1 MGGFKILMDVCPE
14 CAIDGGFQPHKKK
27 SARRKSGTGRV
38 FDDSGSECSSVISG
52 ISGISSVSK
61 KKVRVKNMKYDDGK
75 AGKYSG
81 YVIDDYMP
89 HGNGDIKY
97 SHGSGWSGI

>member
-27 SARRKSGTGRV
+27 SARR
-38 FDDSGSECSSVISG
+38 DSGSECSSVISG